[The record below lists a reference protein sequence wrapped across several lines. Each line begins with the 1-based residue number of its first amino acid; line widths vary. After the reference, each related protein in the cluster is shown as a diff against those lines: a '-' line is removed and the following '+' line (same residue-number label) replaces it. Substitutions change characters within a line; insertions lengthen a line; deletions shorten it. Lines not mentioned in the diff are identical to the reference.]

1 MIAGGTEL
9 AQFFIEGRSPLI
21 KDFLLDACGGSTGIS
36 IIFFFQ
42 EELEM
47 KELKKEILT
56 IVILAVMAM
65 TGIYVANASPV
76 ELKASSSLSISVL
89 N

>member
-1 MIAGGTEL
+1 
-9 AQFFIEGRSPLI
+9 
-21 KDFLLDACGGSTGIS
+21 
-36 IIFFFQ
+36 
-42 EELEM
+42 M

>member
-1 MIAGGTEL
+1 
-9 AQFFIEGRSPLI
+9 
-21 KDFLLDACGGSTGIS
+21 
-36 IIFFFQ
+36 
-42 EELEM
+42 M

-76 ELKASSSLSISVL
+76 ELQTSPSLAINIL